1 MERCDVLVLGAGPG
15 GLAAAAAAKKQ
26 GAEKVILLDRDK
38 KAGGILNQCIHDGFG
53 LIRYG
58 SSLSGPEYALRALNE
73 AREAGVTLRLGLQ
86 AVSMAPDRRLLA
98 QGEEGLAEFE
108 AGAIVLATGCRERT
122 RGAIAIPGTRPAGI
136 FTAGVLQN
144 FVNVRNMICGK
155 RVVILGSG
163 DIGLIMARRLTLEG
177 AKVEAVLEVMPQ
189 PGGLARNVSQCLY
202 DYGIPLYCSHTVSNI
217 IGKKKIEA
225 VEAAPVDEK
234 MNPISEKSWI
244 IPCDALVLSVG
255 LIPENEVALTAGL
268 TRDEKSGGA
277 KTDAFLMTNLPG
289 VFACGNCR
297 KVMDLADF
305 VSRQGTLAGENAVR
319 FLKGEALKAWQE
331 QESGSMVK
339 GLPLPGSVTCPLCPN
354 GCQVVWEE
362 ATGLIHGNR
371 CPRGEAFI
379 RQERAHPARVLTTTL
394 RLEGGESPLISV
406 RSHKAF
412 GLEHQKEAVRQLKH
426 RSVQAPVQAGDVL
439 ARLFFD
445 GEEIQM
451 LAGEEILAPAGPSV
465 L

>member
-15 GLAAAAAAKKQ
+15 GLAAAAAAQKQ

-58 SSLSGPEYALRALNE
+58 SSLSGPEYAGRALRE
-73 AREAGVTLRLGLQ
+73 AREAGVSLRLGLQ
-86 AVSMAPDRRLLA
+86 AVSMTPERRLLA
-98 QGEEGLAEFE
+98 QGEEGLVEFE

-136 FTAGVLQN
+136 FTAGVLLN

-177 AKVEAVLEVMPQ
+177 ARVEAVLELMPQ

-217 IGKKKIEA
+217 LGKKKIEA
-225 VEAAPVDEK
+225 VEAAPVDED
-234 MNPISEKSWI
+234 MNPIPGKSWI

-268 TRDEKSGGA
+268 IRDEKSGGA
-277 KTDAFLMTNLPG
+277 KTNDFLMTNLPG

-305 VSRQGTLAGENAVR
+305 VSRQSTLAGENAVR
-319 FLKGEALKAWQE
+319 FLKGKDLKAWNE
-331 QESGSMVK
+331 QESGHIS
-339 GLPLPGSVTCPLCPN
+339 
-354 GCQVVWEE
+354 
-362 ATGLIHGNR
+362 GNR

-379 RQERAHPARVLTTTL
+379 RQEQAHPARVLTTTL
-394 RLEGGESPLISV
+394 RVEGGEAPLVSV
-406 RSHKAF
+406 RSHKSF
-412 GLEHQKEAVRQLKH
+412 GLDHQKEAVRQLKH
-426 RSVQAPVQAGDVL
+426 ISVKAPVQAGDVL
-439 ARLFFD
+439 ARLLFD